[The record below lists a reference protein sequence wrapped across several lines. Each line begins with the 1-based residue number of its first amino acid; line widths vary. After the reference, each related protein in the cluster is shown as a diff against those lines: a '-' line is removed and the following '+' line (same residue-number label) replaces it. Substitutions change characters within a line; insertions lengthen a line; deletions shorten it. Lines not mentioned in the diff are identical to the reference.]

1 MSTLKLK
8 RGSVVEYAQIE
19 DTADISTLY
28 FASADGTFNKPE
40 IKTELHIGSSKVTD
54 FDNMNKVEI
63 LYDELVSLR
72 DEGNLIPGMQY
83 RIIDFV
89 TTCGTP
95 SNGTARSAGHPF
107 DLIVFADSET
117 TLNENAR
124 AIQHVG
130 DTYFSNSNLSAW
142 EVKYCIDNDTSRFD
156 WADDTDA
163 GKGVVYY
170 MKDEFNNECWYDFKN
185 IQYSF
190 SKNISVSQITAGE
203 YYYTFGGGR
212 DSSLSGHSTNNMIR
226 PNFNGLYLNFIVLV
240 GGGKNNVFGNDCSFI
255 TTHDSCTYNAFGSGC
270 SNINVG
276 ISCEYNNFGNGCS
289 VITLGSNCVYNNF
302 NSVCGRIYFTNAQTG
317 GENLNNV
324 RYCTFDSGVSNLNM
338 WNPSMTGEDYIQNI
352 HVTSG
357 VYSNSSLLA
366 ISIRQLNAEN
376 KITVAKNSSGDVK
389 IFCLADLIS

>member
-28 FASADGTFNKPE
+28 FASADGTFDKPE

-95 SNGTARSAGHPF
+95 GDGEARSAGHPF

-124 AIQHVG
+124 VIQHVG
-130 DTYFSNSNLSAW
+130 DEYFSNSKLSAW

-156 WADDTDA
+156 WAVDD
-163 GKGVVYY
+163 GKGVIYY

-190 SKNISVSQITAGE
+190 SEDIPISGITAGE

-212 DSSLSGHSTNNMIR
+212 DRSLSGHSTNNMIR

-240 GGGKNNVFGNDCSFI
+240 GGCNNNVFGNDCSFI
-255 TTHDSCTYNAFGSGC
+255 TTHNSCTYNIFGAGC
-270 SNINVG
+270 SYINVG

-289 VITLGSNCVYNNF
+289 VITLGSNCAYNNF
-302 NSVCGRIYFTNAQTG
+302 NTVCYAISFTNAQSG
-317 GENLNNV
+317 GENLNNI
-324 RYCTFDSGVSNLNM
+324 RYCTFDSGVNSLTI
-338 WNPSMTGEDYIQNI
+338 WNPSMTDEDYLQNI

-357 VYSNSSLLA
+357 TYLTNFSPLP
-366 ISIRQLNAEN
+366 ISIRQLNAEH
-376 KITVAKNSSGDVK
+376 KITIAKNSSGNVK

>member
-1 MSTLKLK
+1 MSDILKLK

-19 DTADISTLY
+19 DAADISTLY
-28 FASADGTFNKPE
+28 FASADGTFDKPE

-142 EVKYCIDNDTSRFD
+142 EVKYCIDNDTSRFN
-156 WADDTDA
+156 WADDTDT

-170 MKDEFNNECWYDFKN
+170 MKDEFNNECWY
-185 IQYSF
+185 
-190 SKNISVSQITAGE
+190 
-203 YYYTFGGGR
+203 
-212 DSSLSGHSTNNMIR
+212 
-226 PNFNGLYLNFIVLV
+226 
-240 GGGKNNVFGNDCSFI
+240 VF
-255 TTHDSCTYNAFGSGC
+255 
-270 SNINVG
+270 
-276 ISCEYNNFGNGCS
+276 
-289 VITLGSNCVYNNF
+289 
-302 NSVCGRIYFTNAQTG
+302 
-317 GENLNNV
+317 
-324 RYCTFDSGVSNLNM
+324 
-338 WNPSMTGEDYIQNI
+338 
-352 HVTSG
+352 
-357 VYSNSSLLA
+357 
-366 ISIRQLNAEN
+366 
-376 KITVAKNSSGDVK
+376 
-389 IFCLADLIS
+389 